1 MNDEQ
6 QIRQLVSTW
15 MQASKQGDVATVL
28 SLMTDDALFMVTGQP
43 VMNKTDFAS
52 AMQAQSHSAAPQID
66 GISDIHEIQI
76 MGDWAFMRTTLRLV
90 ITPPGGETMV
100 RAGHT
105 LSILRKEEG
114 KWRLARDAN
123 MLTKVIM

>member
-15 MQASKQGDVATVL
+15 MTASKNGDTATVL

-43 VMNKTDFAS
+43 VMSKAAFAA
-52 AMQAQSHSAAPQID
+52 AMQAQTHNAAPQID

-76 MGDWAFMRTTLRLV
+76 MGEWAFMRTTLRIV
-90 ITPPGGETMV
+90 VTPPGGETIL

-105 LSILRKEEG
+105 LSILRKQDG
-114 KWRLARDAN
+114 KWLLTRDAN
-123 MLTKVIM
+123 MLARVTM